1 MLYISYSMVL
11 HTALMDFLYYINL
24 IISLYRGYLY
34 CVLYL
39 EGLYWRFHC
48 SRGKHLMVEDNMHT
62 CNVNVYR

>member
-1 MLYISYSMVL
+1 MLYISYSMLL

-39 EGLYWRFHC
+39 EGPLLEVHC
-48 SRGKHLMVEDNMHT
+48 SRGKHLMVEDKYAYM
-62 CNVNVYR
+62 